1 MHWRYMTLAI
11 KQKCFRIVLITRD
24 FLYSVI
30 FAYAHILQAPHFGKV
45 PDFIWSNESKQLH
58 FENGRMS
65 VVFSSQIL
73 KL

>member
-45 PDFIWSNESKQLH
+45 PGYHLEQ
-58 FENGRMS
+58 
-65 VVFSSQIL
+65 
-73 KL
+73 